1 LDLSEMNAAFL
12 DELEE
17 QLETMEHG
25 ILQLERTPESDEAV
39 QDLFRSAH
47 TIKGAAAVMEF
58 ESMKHL
64 THHME
69 YVLDEVRGHR
79 VQVER
84 SMVDLLFECLDQLR
98 DLKEQ
103 FAGGA
108 DSFSDVSALVTQ
120 LKGLLHRGV
129 ASVNTT
135 QSANTNTELELD
147 SSLQTRFE
155 EYLLSGHFV
164 ARVEVAFNADVLLK
178 SARAMLV
185 CNALDDISD
194 VLHILPD
201 VGDPKLEDD
210 QWDNLIIWIA
220 TKETSETVQRT
231 AENCGEVINVSV
243 DEWFRQGAEIQQPFP
258 YEHNDPNKSD
268 LEGVDASGAT
278 GQDLPRRPAQAQP
291 QTIRVDVQRLEDLM
305 NLVGELVIDRTRVH
319 MIGDALGRKFT
330 SSNEVKDLES
340 VSAHMARI
348 VSDLQENVMLAR
360 MLPIERVF
368 NRFPRMVRSLASQL
382 AKEVDLVIEGQGT
395 QLDRTLID
403 EIGDPLIHLIR
414 NAVDH
419 GLEKPEIR
427 QEKGKPAQGKLHISA
442 GHEENHIVIVVEDD
456 GAGIH
461 PEKMRT
467 SALKKGLITTSEAE
481 ALTDAEAQQLIFR
494 PGFSTAAEITDV
506 SGRGVGMDIV
516 RANIEKLQGMV
527 EIFSTPDVG
536 TRFEVK
542 LPLTLA
548 IVRGLL
554 VGVDNQTFVIPI
566 TSVAEIIRE
575 SVDSIQTVNGRDVL
589 WVRGQTLPVR
599 WLHDEFGIL
608 RPKLRK
614 KNVPIVV
621 VGIGNQKI
629 GFVVNELKGNQEI
642 VKKSLGLF
650 VGAVYGIS
658 GCTILGDG
666 RVAMILDVADL
677 CNRSVRE
684 ATTCPT
690 HQM

>member
-1 LDLSEMNAAFL
+1 MNAAFL

-39 QDLFRSAH
+39 QDLFRAAH

-69 YVLDEVRGHR
+69 YLLDEVRGHR
-79 VQVER
+79 LQVER

-103 FAGGA
+103 FAEGA
-108 DSFSDVSALVTQ
+108 DSFSDVSPLVTQ
-120 LKGLLHRGV
+120 LEGLLHRGV

-135 QSANTNTELELD
+135 QSANTNTELEHDL
-147 SSLQTRFE
+147 SLQTRFE
-155 EYLLSGHFV
+155 EYADSGHFV
-164 ARVEVAFNADVLLK
+164 ARVEVAFTADVLLK
-178 SARAMLV
+178 SARAKLV

-201 VGDPKLEDD
+201 VGDPTLEDD

-220 TKETSETVQRT
+220 TKETLETVQRT

-243 DEWFRQGAEIQQPFP
+243 DEWLRRGAEIQQPSP
-258 YEHNDPNKSD
+258 YEHNEPNKSD
-268 LEGVDASGAT
+268 LECVDASGAT

-330 SSNEVKDLES
+330 SSNEVTDLES
-340 VSAHMARI
+340 VSAHMERI

-382 AKEVDLVIEGQGT
+382 AKEVDLVIEGQET

-403 EIGDPLIHLIR
+403 EIADPLIHLIR

-427 QEKGKPAQGKLHISA
+427 QEKGKPVQGKIHISA

-461 PEKMRT
+461 PEKMRK
-467 SALKKGLITTSEAE
+467 SALEKGLITASEAE

-599 WLHDEFGIL
+599 WLHDEFGIP
-608 RPKLRK
+608 RPELRK
-614 KNVPIVV
+614 KNIPIVV